1 MTTHS
6 DPLPDLALNLA
17 LAMVESSAVPLLLLD
32 GQLSVIAVSTSFCVA
47 FGVEQAEVTGKS
59 VFAIG
64 AGAWNLSRLRSLL
77 QATVSGGADIT
88 AYELNLQ
95 RAADDCRS
103 LVFNAHIIEYGAP
116 DAVRMLVTV
125 TDVTDARLSAR
136 IKDDLVRE
144 KAVLLQELQH
154 RIANSLQIVS
164 SVLLQSARNVQSN
177 ESKGHLTD
185 AHNRVMSVAALQ
197 RLLSQTNVDAVPLRA
212 YLVQLC
218 DSIGASMIQNH
229 GLVQINVEADDSA
242 VMPDVS
248 VSLGLIVTELV
259 INALKHAFPDR
270 RAGKIRVAYNARGLD
285 WTLAVA
291 DDGIGM
297 IQTGAMAAKA
307 GLGTSIVQAL
317 ARQLDADIRVID
329 SHPGTEVQLAHGA
342 TLKAHPE
349 VLAV

>member
-1 MTTHS
+1 MTTHI

-32 GQLSVIAVSTSFCVA
+32 GQLHVVAVSKSFCVA
-47 FGVEQAEVTGKS
+47 FGVDQASVTGKS
-59 VFAIG
+59 VFAMG
-64 AGAWNLSRLRSLL
+64 AGAWELPRLRSLL
-77 QATVSGGADIT
+77 QATISGGADIT
-88 AYELNLQ
+88 AYELDLQ
-95 RAADDCRS
+95 RAAGDRRS
-103 LVFNAHIIEYGAP
+103 LVVNAHIIEYGASE
-116 DAVRMLVTV
+116 AVRMLLTV
-125 TDVTDARLSAR
+125 ADVTDARLSTR

-164 SVLLQSARNVQSN
+164 SVLLQSARNVQST

-197 RLLSQTNVDAVPLRA
+197 RLLSQTNVDMVPLRA

-218 DSIGASMIQNH
+218 DSIGASMIH
-229 GLVQINVEADDSA
+229 DHDLVQIAVLADDSA
-242 VMPDVS
+242 VKPDVS

-270 RAGKIRVAYNARGLD
+270 RAGKIRVEYSAADRD
-285 WTLAVA
+285 WTLAIA

-297 IQTGAMAAKA
+297 VLGAGAAKA

-317 ARQLDADIRVID
+317 ARQLEAVIKVTD
-329 SHPGTEVQLAHGA
+329 TNPGTKVHVSHSEALNALPDVEAI
-342 TLKAHPE
+342 
-349 VLAV
+349 